1 MQQKISDAEWQVV
14 QLLWRKA
21 PRTANDIVR
30 ILEEKT
36 HWNHRTIRTLIN
48 RLVKKEII
56 RFEKSGREYLY
67 YSLVKEE
74 NCRQTARKS
83 FLAKVYNGAVQPM
96 LAAFIEETDLS
107 QEEID
112 ALERILR
119 EKRSKK

>member
-1 MQQKISDAEWQVV
+1 MQQKISDAEWHVV

-21 PRTANDIVR
+21 PCTANDIVR
-30 ILEEKT
+30 VLEEKT

-56 RFEKSGREYLY
+56 QFEKTGREYRY
-67 YSLVKEE
+67 FPLVKEE
-74 NCRQTARKS
+74 DCRQTARKS
-83 FLAKVYNGAVQPM
+83 FLSKVYDGAVQPM

-112 ALERILR
+112 ALERILNA
-119 EKRSKK
+119 KRSRK